1 MLQNRNFI
9 SKIIFVIVVTA
20 LFYALIDLVV
30 STSSTYRQ
38 TLTNNRILK
47 AIGVTKTSTDNCNAN
62 RTLLI
67 INGQLRDFI
76 QIWNW
81 TYTQLV
87 LPNEPCDVIL
97 SIHGTKAEIPEVILK
112 GFGNHITAIL
122 TTETETPVGHTDFW
136 MTARAVRKIQPER
149 YTYLIKTRP
158 DLFHRLPLSMRTIY
172 ADDENFMDDFRR
184 FHRSLVQMT
193 GRNNFTVADTLF
205 AWIMT
210 SGLVELIPT
219 MIMKTPT
226 TVWCKLAP
234 NDWNNNI
241 RIALIESCNAS
252 KLIKLDD
259 NPTNDREIVRI
270 LKMVLTKYKVVYN
283 FGGNW
288 IQYGPAEY
296 MVPLSIKTA
305 DEFGQHTWAD
315 VGFNDSD
322 TYSLNQ
328 FKHVGES
335 QMRLTHLKGGY
346 NLIDIIVEADI
357 VQSFVPVK
365 TFRQAL
371 AENYGFFFI
380 ARSKERYMHRLNLTE
395 PAKVDYW

>member
-1 MLQNRNFI
+1 MLQSRNLI
-9 SKIIFVIVVTA
+9 SRVVFVIVVTG
-20 LFYALIDLVV
+20 LIYAFIDLVATN
-30 STSSTYRQ
+30 SNTYVKS
-38 TLTNNRILK
+38 LSNNRILN
-47 AIGVTKTSTDNCNAN
+47 AIVAPKTSTDNCDAN

-76 QIWNW
+76 QVWNW
-81 TYTQLV
+81 TYTRLV
-87 LPNEPCDVIL
+87 VPNEPCDVIL
-97 SIHGTKAEIPEVILK
+97 SIHGTRAEIPEVILK

-122 TTETETPVGHTDFW
+122 TTETETPTGHTDFW

-149 YTYLIKTRP
+149 YTYIIKTRP
-158 DLFHRLPLSMRTIY
+158 DLFHRLPISMRTIY
-172 ADDENFMDDFRR
+172 ADDDNFMDTFRH
-184 FHRSLVQMT
+184 FHGTLVQMT

-219 MIMKTPT
+219 MIMRTPT
-226 TVWCKLAP
+226 TVWCKLPP
-234 NDWNNNI
+234 NDWNKNV
-241 RIALIESCNAS
+241 RAALIEYCNAS
-252 KLIKLDD
+252 HLITLDND
-259 NPTNDREIVRI
+259 LQKDREIVRI
-270 LKMVLTKYKVVYN
+270 LKTVLAKYKVVYN

-288 IQYGPAEY
+288 IQYGPTEH

-322 TYSLNQ
+322 TYSNNQ

-346 NLIDIIVEADI
+346 NLIDIIIEADLA
-357 VQSFVPVK
+357 QSFAPVK
-365 TFRQAL
+365 TFKQAV
-371 AENYGFFFI
+371 AENYGLFFI
-380 ARSKERYMHRLNLTE
+380 TRSKERYMHRLNLTDVE
-395 PAKVDYW
+395 KVDYW